1 MTTTAERVRE
11 ALTWL
16 ERHGNQRTRDQMR
29 TRYGI
34 TAPKAYGV
42 PVGMIQRLGKEL
54 GRDHEL
60 ASALWKTG
68 WYEARM
74 LTAFV
79 EDPARVTGAQ
89 MDRWARDF
97 DNWAIVDT
105 LCFKLFDQTHHAWT
119 KAGQWSRRREEFVRR
134 AGFVL
139 LACLALH
146 DKRSADKRFLGSL
159 RLIEQAASDER
170 NFVRKA
176 VSWALRAIGRR
187 NRALNAAAVQTA
199 RRLAA
204 SPNPAARSSG
214 KEALR
219 ELTNPKVQRRLAARR
234 RPAK

>member
-1 MTTTAERVRE
+1 
-11 ALTWL
+11 
-16 ERHGNQRTRDQMR
+16 
-29 TRYGI
+29 
-34 TAPKAYGV
+34 
-42 PVGMIQRLGKEL
+42 
-54 GRDHEL
+54 
-60 ASALWKTG
+60 
-68 WYEARM
+68 
-74 LTAFV
+74 
-79 EDPARVTGAQ
+79 

-105 LCFKLFDQTHHAWT
+105 LCFKLFDQTPHAWT

-134 AGFVL
+134 AGLVL

-204 SPNPAARSSG
+204 STNRAARSSG

-219 ELTNPKVQRRLAARR
+219 ELTNPKVQRRLSAG
-234 RPAK
+234 PP